1 LKHTCKIKRRGQK
14 GKREKG
20 EGMGEK
26 EVTEAKGG
34 GKGGEGK
41 KILPIWHEVATF
53 LIKLP
58 QLCL

>member
-1 LKHTCKIKRRGQK
+1 MKHTCKIKRRGQK
-14 GKREKG
+14 GKRERG

-58 QLCL
+58 